1 MLKTS
6 LRYFSAIVRSGSIR
20 AAAQDLRIAQSAVSR
35 QIQSLEDEI
44 GAKLFER
51 SRRGVVL
58 TQAGELL
65 RDYVK
70 DATFYAERL
79 RSELDALQNLRRG
92 MVRLHVIESAVPHL
106 VPLAISD
113 FRRDHPGIAFTVVV
127 TGSDAVLEAVKEA
140 EADIG
145 VAFGRN
151 AIPEVQVKARAAE
164 PLCAIM
170 RAGHPLSSLPSV
182 AVKQAI
188 EFPIGVPLTRGG
200 TGVLLDAALAAAGL
214 RLAPAL
220 VTNSIDLLR
229 RFAMGTDSITFLP
242 RLMVTGETPDPAVA
256 IVPVEDA
263 PMASSYVEILTLRG
277 RTLPLAAEQFVSYL
291 TRRLRGVARGHA
303 PRPTP
308 VRAKW
313 GPRQPNTPRRRRA
326 RSPSVTP
333 TAIKEHQ
340 ETDTY
345 RDGG

>member
-6 LRYFSAIVRSGSIR
+6 LRYFSSIVRNGSIR

-44 GAKLFER
+44 GARLFER

-106 VPLAISD
+106 VPLAIGD
-113 FRRDHPGIAFTVVV
+113 FRRDHPGITFTVVV
-127 TGSDAVLEAVKEA
+127 TGSDGVLEAVKEA

-170 RAGHPLSSLPSV
+170 RNGHPLSSLPSV
-182 AVKQAI
+182 TVRQAI
-188 EFPIGVPLTRGG
+188 QFPIGVPLTRGG

-214 RLAPAL
+214 RLTPAL

-229 RFAMGTDSITFLP
+229 RFAVEGGGITFLP
-242 RLMVTGETPDPAVA
+242 RLMVAGEVPDPAVA
-256 IVPVEDA
+256 VVPLEDP

-277 RTLPLAAEQFVSYL
+277 RTMPLAAEQFVGYL
-291 TRRLRGVARGHA
+291 ARRLRGVARGHA
-303 PRPTP
+303 PRRVVATGKWERTRPSTAT
-308 VRAKW
+308 VRQLEPHEQIDAPSADFRSGQ
-313 GPRQPNTPRRRRA
+313 GP
-326 RSPSVTP
+326 
-333 TAIKEHQ
+333 
-340 ETDTY
+340 
-345 RDGG
+345 